1 MRRRQPHRRGVLST
15 AVSSSGS
22 VSISE
27 VFSPARIC
35 LKCER
40 HGLVAG
46 SSLDLHTG
54 YDLSKYKV
62 QKEVEA
68 IIEKEQPMLLVGSPP
83 CTKFSILQNLV
94 IAKGLT
100 DQQRDKFEIELAQA
114 VRHINFCVKLY
125 HRQRVRG
132 RYYLHEHPQ
141 TATSW
146 KLPAI

>member
-1 MRRRQPHRRGVLST
+1 MSSSSTTPPGILST
-15 AVSSSGS
+15 TGVSSSGS

-27 VFSPARIC
+27 VSSPARIC

-46 SSLDLHTG
+46 SSFDLHTG
-54 YDLSKYKV
+54 YDLSKYSV

-68 IIEKEQPMLLVGSPP
+68 IIEKEQPKLLVGSPP

-100 DQQRDKFEIELAQA
+100 DQQRDKFEIELAQQ
-114 VRHINFCVKLY
+114 C
-125 HRQRVRG
+125 
-132 RYYLHEHPQ
+132 
-141 TATSW
+141 AT
-146 KLPAI
+146 